1 MIVDIEK
8 IAEDEESVCYKSV
21 CGDQPTNL
29 FLVTKAD
36 LSVSPIVVG
45 DSQSMAGALAKLRRS
60 VKTGDFPAV
69 LTLAT
74 G

>member
-1 MIVDIEK
+1 MIVAIVK
-8 IAEDEESVCYKSV
+8 IAEDSQSVCYKSV

-29 FLVTKAD
+29 FLVTKDD

-45 DSQSMAGALAKLRRS
+45 DSESMAGALAKLRRTI
-60 VKTGDFPAV
+60 KAGDFPAL

>member
-8 IAEDEESVCYKSV
+8 IAEDSENVCYKSAH
-21 CGDQPTNL
+21 GNQPSNL

-36 LSVSPIVVG
+36 LSVSAIVVG
-45 DSQSMAGALAKLRRS
+45 DSQTMAGALAKLRRS
-60 VKTGDFPAV
+60 VKTGNFPAN

>member
-8 IAEDEESVCYKSV
+8 IAEDEKTVCYKSV

-36 LSVSPIVVG
+36 LSVSPIVMG